1 MNTDK
6 IYAERIASEYAPK
19 TTRRIKALIRLD
31 KWIKKP
37 AKITAYIIGALS
49 AVCFLVG
56 LTLIAINQL
65 YVGLIVGALGIVGMV
80 FAPFVYKIVCTKRKN
95 ENATD
100 VLLLAQEIIE
110 EN

>member
-19 TTRRIKALIRLD
+19 TTRKIKALIRLD

-56 LTLIAINQL
+56 NILITLHQPLIGIIMAIF
-65 YVGLIVGALGIVGMV
+65 GIVGMSI
-80 FAPFVYKIVCTKRKN
+80 PPIIYKIIFNKRKI
-95 ENATD
+95 ENAND
-100 VLLLAQEIIE
+100 ILLLTKEILE
-110 EN
+110 E

>member
-19 TTRRIKALIRLD
+19 TTRKIKALICLD

-56 LTLIAINQL
+56 LTLTAVNQL
-65 YVGLIVGALGIVGMV
+65 YVGLIVGLLGVVGMV
-80 FAPFVYKIVCTKRKN
+80 FTPFVYKIVFTKRKN

-100 VLLLAQEIIE
+100 VLLLSQEIVE

>member
-6 IYAERIASEYAPK
+6 IYAERIASEYAHK
-19 TTRRIKALIRLD
+19 TTRKIKALIRLD

-37 AKITAYIIGALS
+37 AKIIAYSIGILS

-56 LTLIAINQL
+56 LTLTAVNHL
-65 YVGLIVGALGIVGMV
+65 YVGLIVGLLGVVGMV
-80 FAPFVYKIVCTKRKN
+80 FAPFVYKIVFTKRKN

-100 VLLLAQEIIE
+100 VLLLAQEIVE
-110 EN
+110 E